1 MEFTLYKPTKKET
14 GGAVKFNLHK
24 TGKFSFMKGAPQ
36 VGPMG
41 GEKVFGWE
49 DEKSI
54 NVKMGLND
62 CAALLAVIFGLKNEA
77 KLFHKTDTDNKGILF
92 THVPER
98 GGYSLKITHQMEG
111 NANVSSVFVGV
122 SYEESMILKVYLEA
136 VVREMLAAAVWH
148 VAEQGN

>member
-24 TGKFSFMKGAPQ
+24 TGKFSFMKAAPQ
-36 VGPMG
+36 IGPMG

-49 DEKSI
+49 DEQSI

-62 CAALLAVIFGLKNEA
+62 CGALLAVIVGLKNEA
-77 KLFHKTDTDNKGILF
+77 KLFHKTDTDNKGITF

-98 GGYSLKITHQMEG
+98 GGYSLKITHQIEG
-111 NANVSSVFVGV
+111 NADVHSVFIGV

-136 VVREMLAAAVWH
+136 TVREMLAAAVWQPD
-148 VAEQGN
+148 AKDN